1 MGKMV
6 TITHRNIYV
15 QTFALFTQLAGAT
28 VKYMDARFYS
38 SFDLSFI
45 KYSVLRALVR
55 NGGTLK
61 HTEIAGWTNTKKHN
75 ITALVDRM
83 KEDDLV
89 TTEWSKTDRRVNNV
103 VITEKGKKLY
113 KQANPL
119 AREIVEQLMCNMK
132 ETDVREFERLLMIIK
147 ENIERD

>member
-1 MGKMV
+1 MTKMV
-6 TITHRNIYV
+6 VETHKNIYV

-28 VKYMDARFYS
+28 IKYMDNRFFREY
-38 SFDLSFI
+38 DLSFV

-61 HTEIAGWTNTKKHN
+61 HTQLAGWTNTKKHN

-83 KEDDLV
+83 KEDQLV
-89 TTEWSKTDRRVNNV
+89 STEWSRVDLRVNNV

-113 KQANPL
+113 EQANPL
-119 AREIVEQLMCNMK
+119 AREMVEQMMNGMK
-132 ETDVREFERLLMIIK
+132 EIDVEEFERLLNIIK
-147 ENIERD
+147 ANIERN